1 MAGSMVFTDTMQ
13 ATLSGVYTDAEQ
25 GTDALVRGP
34 STIDSFAG
42 TLHQPVPET
51 VAKQVA
57 AVDGEA
63 IDDISMG
70 AAPAGMAWTDAAE
83 LNPFVLTTGRGP
95 RADDEVVVD

>member
-1 MAGSMVFTDTMQ
+1 MAGSMVFTDTMR

-51 VAKQVA
+51 VADQVA
-57 AVDGEA
+57 AVDGVERVAPRVEGYAQVVAADGEA

-70 AAPAGMAWTDAAE
+70 AAPAAW
-83 LNPFVLTTGRGP
+83 PGP
-95 RADDEVVVD
+95 TRPS